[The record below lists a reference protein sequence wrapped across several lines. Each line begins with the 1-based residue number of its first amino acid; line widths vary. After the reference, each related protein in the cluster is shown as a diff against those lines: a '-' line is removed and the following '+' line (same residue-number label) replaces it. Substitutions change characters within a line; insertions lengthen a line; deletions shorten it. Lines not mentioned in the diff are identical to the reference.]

1 MAKEDGADREAC
13 PYPAAVATRKE
24 RLVQIM
30 TYKKTGRAG
39 LALALIAA
47 LLLTG
52 CGAAMGPQT
61 QQMPTAEP
69 PVGTPESVTVPSE
82 TPEETGAEESVQ
94 EERRE
99 LEEQILQTE
108 QEQQRLRYEIDENA
122 AVAPP
127 PDPEGYAV
135 FLPEQADQV
144 LTLAEQARDW
154 GLLTADEALA
164 FSAGADFVP
173 GSEIRTYLDPSIFSI
188 CWKELIDG
196 NTCSF
201 CETRVADGSQLR
213 RKLAEDSYGSSIQY
227 YASELAAQTNAVAAM
242 NADYYLFRDLGVVVY
257 KRQLY
262 RFREEPFAGSLMKY
276 NAVDNCFV
284 TGGGDLLFTH
294 AGEEFSREEME
305 QFIADNEVIFS
316 FAFGPVLVEDGK
328 PISCDGY
335 PVGEV
340 NQGYSRAGIGQLGSL
355 HYLYMSLNHSPE
367 KEARWT
373 VTTFAQHFAEKG
385 VDRAYCLDGGQ
396 TGELVFQGQP
406 FNHIDFGTERL
417 VSDIFYFAS
426 AIPTEDR
433 E

>member
-1 MAKEDGADREAC
+1 MAKEDGPDRGTR

-30 TYKKTGRAG
+30 TYKKTGRTG

-61 QQMPTAEP
+61 QQPAAEP
-69 PVGTPESVTVPSE
+69 PTETPASVTVQGK
-82 TPEETGAEESVQ
+82 TPEETAPEESVE
-94 EERRE
+94 EERQE
-99 LEEQILQTE
+99 LEEQILQME
-108 QEQQRLRYEIDENA
+108 LEQQRLRYAIDENA
-122 AVAPP
+122 VVAPP

-135 FLPEQADQV
+135 FPSEQADQV
-144 LTLAEQARDW
+144 LALAEQARDW
-154 GLLTADEALA
+154 GLLTEDEALA
-164 FSAGADFVP
+164 FSAEADFVP
-173 GSEIRTYLDPSIFSI
+173 DSEIRTYLDPSIFSI

-242 NADYYLFRDLGVVVY
+242 NADYYLFRDLGVAVY
-257 KRQLY
+257 NRQLY
-262 RFREEPFAGSLMKY
+262 RFREEPFANGLMKY
-276 NAVDNCFV
+276 NAVDNCFI
-284 TGGGDLLFTH
+284 TGTGELLFTR
-294 AGEEFSREEME
+294 AGEEFDREEME
-305 QFIADNEVIFS
+305 QYIADNDVIFS
-316 FAFGPVLVEDGK
+316 FAFGPVLVDDGK
-328 PISCDGY
+328 PIPCDGY

-340 NQGYSRAGIGQLGSL
+340 NQGYSRAGIGQLGHL

-385 VDRAYCLDGGQ
+385 VERAYCLDGGQ

-426 AIPTEDR
+426 AIPAEDQG
-433 E
+433 